1 MAESQTSSM
10 LDSQTPSMS
19 DTDCRNELS
28 DEQVNVEEIYVE
40 TQPDEFCSKTCP
52 ADLTL
57 IIEDRPLLVNK
68 SLLAHTSPVFDT
80 MLSGDF
86 IEKDKQTVILTGK
99 KFNDFVEFMRCMS
112 PRINKKVT
120 LDNVFSVLPLA
131 HEYQVKRLIAKCEK
145 TLIKHLSETAETELY
160 KLLKIATMYNLEDL
174 TAKCIEKATERPLD
188 EIEVAG
194 RTHDFDTNMIN
205 TIKLRMFNN
214 LTTRHKHIF
223 VHITTSEAM
232 YRFLGVQSKKLELIT
247 AFKNGKVLGAF
258 KKLKIDTSFKGSID
272 MCINGFIYVMKI
284 DKTNQSSEGYSRN
297 MDYIHVTTKRASD
310 QAPEVRC
317 VCGMY
322 MRNWMDRA
330 SDVYAE
336 QSFLMKDSSDYT
348 LKLPG
353 KYRVSELSDKTA
365 GYITEGGMIDIE
377 LYLFIVNK

>member
-1 MAESQTSSM
+1 
-10 LDSQTPSMS
+10 MS

-57 IIEDRPLLVNK
+57 IIEDRQLLVSR
-68 SLLAHTSPVFDT
+68 SLLAHASPVFDT

-86 IEKDKQTVILTGK
+86 IENDKQTVTLPGK
-99 KFNDFVEFMRCMS
+99 KFNAFVAFMRCMNH
-112 PRINKKVT
+112 RINKAVNVK
-120 LDNVFSVLPLA
+120 NVFGILPLA
-131 HEYQVKRLIAKCEK
+131 HEYQVKSLLTKCEE

-160 KLLKIATMYNLEDL
+160 NLLKLATMYNLEDL
-174 TAKCIEKATERPLD
+174 TAQCIEKAAERPLD

-194 RTHDFDTNMIN
+194 KTQGFDTNMIN
-205 TIKLRMFNN
+205 TVKLRMLTN

-247 AFKNGKVLGAF
+247 AFKNGKVSGDF

-284 DKTNQSSEGYSRN
+284 DKTNQPPDGCSWN
-297 MDYIHVTTKRASD
+297 MDYIHVTTKRASV

-330 SDVYAE
+330 SDVYAD
-336 QSFLMKDSSDYT
+336 QSFLMKDSRDYT

-353 KYRVSELSDKTA
+353 KYTVKSLSDKTA

-377 LYLFIVNK
+377 FYLFIVNK